1 MFTKLLPKYKG
12 LILKV
17 LRNKDIKTGS
27 TIIQRRW
34 MKNLIM
40 VKLFPQKSFFYKP
53 NDNEEDLKRKTQK
66 IEYKIYPEA
75 IINLF

>member
-1 MFTKLLPKYKG
+1 MLPKYKG
-12 LILKV
+12 LNTFAKV

-27 TIIQRRW
+27 TIH
-34 MKNLIM
+34 K
-40 VKLFPQKSFFYKP
+40 VDEKLDNGKIVSQKSFFINP

-75 IINLF
+75 IINLFRYT